1 MAKVSWAE
9 MNQYQRADARML
21 VDGYRVSQR
30 HSETREEWFER
41 AKAECLDA
49 LDKRRAQVE
58 CMTFDQMF
66 PPRPAGLHPASTRPP
81 RSRTDP

>member
-1 MAKVSWAE
+1 MNWAE
-9 MNQYQRADARML
+9 MNQYQRQDARML
-21 VDGYRVSQR
+21 VDGYRISQR

-41 AKAECLDA
+41 AKAECLAA

-66 PPRPAGLHPASTRPP
+66 PPRPAGLQPATKI
-81 RSRTDP
+81 TEQA